1 MKKTKYFLAFLAAV
15 MVLTAGV
22 GQAMAYFTTYTEVK
36 GLKVVRIGDETTIT
50 EKFADWTKE
59 LTIRNE
65 EGSQP
70 VYVRAKV
77 FKPDA
82 LNIECPYEGSDSRW
96 GAKSDDDYYYYSD
109 ALAAG
114 ESAGVLKVH
123 ISNIPVDAVKGDT
136 FNVIVVYESTPVL
149 YREDGSAYADW
160 NSELVIVGESE
171 SKPDTPSVPDKD
183 VKPDTGNGGG
193 SGTENAGESGTES
206 NTDHEQNNGKGG
218 SN

>member
-1 MKKTKYFLAFLAAV
+1 MKKTKYFLASLAAV
-15 MVLTAGV
+15 MILTAGV

-36 GLKVVRIGDETTIT
+36 GLKVVRIGDETEIR
-50 EKFADWTKE
+50 EEFADWTKE

-77 FKPDA
+77 FVPDT
-82 LNIECPYEGSDSRW
+82 LTIECPYEGSDPGW
-96 GAKSDDDYYYYSD
+96 GQKSDDDYYYYSE
-109 ALAAG
+109 AIAAG
-114 ESAGVLKVH
+114 EAAGVLKVH
-123 ISNIPVDAVKGDT
+123 ISDIPADAVKGDT
-136 FNVIVVYESTPVL
+136 FHVIVVYESTPVL
-149 YREDGSAYADW
+149 YHEDGSGYADW

-171 SKPDTPSVPDKD
+171 SKPDIPSVPDKD

-193 SGTENAGESGTES
+193 SGTENAGESGTGS
-206 NTDHEQNNGKGG
+206 NTDHEQNNGEGG